1 MTRATIPLGCPARN
15 LSGVAGWDD
24 VIAIGER
31 FPGVE
36 VSTSYGRPA
45 LKVAGKFMC
54 SLRQSPD
61 AFVFRVLDVPDQQAL
76 VSGQPDVFFTTPHY
90 DGWPYVLVNMDAVTR
105 EQLAELVEDAWRIR
119 ASKKLVAQLEGG

>member
-1 MTRATIPLGCPARN
+1 MRDHTPD
-15 LSGVAGWDD
+15 VAGWDD
-24 VIAIGER
+24 VVEIGER

-54 SLRQSPD
+54 AVRENPD

-76 VSGQPDVFFTTPHY
+76 VQGEPDVFFTTPHY
-90 DGWPYVLVNMDAVTR
+90 DGWPYVLVRLDTVSAQ
-105 EQLAELVEDAWRIR
+105 QLAELVEDAWRIR
-119 ASKKLVAQLEGG
+119 ASKKLVSEYERATS

>member
-1 MTRATIPLGCPARN
+1 M
-15 LSGVAGWDD
+15 AGWDD

-54 SLRQSPD
+54 AVRENPD

-76 VSGQPDVFFTTPHY
+76 VRGQPDVFFTTPHY
-90 DGWPYVLVNMDAVTR
+90 DGWPYVLVHMDAV
-105 EQLAELVEDAWRIR
+105 ESSQLAELVEDAWRIR
-119 ASKKLVAQLEGG
+119 ASKKLVAQLDGG